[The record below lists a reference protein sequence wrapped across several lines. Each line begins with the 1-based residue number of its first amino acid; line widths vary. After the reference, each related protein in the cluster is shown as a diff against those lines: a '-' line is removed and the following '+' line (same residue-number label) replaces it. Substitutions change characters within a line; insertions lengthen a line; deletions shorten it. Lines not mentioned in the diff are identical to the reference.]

1 MRRLPGVVSDGSDV
15 LILDLAD
22 GTLDH
27 VPGHQPTHSWPDM
40 QAMCEDVQIGEKR
53 MHPKAS
59 PRPCRKQLITIIILH
74 SKNPG
79 RYFVSKYPF
88 QKVLQRSWKCLK
100 LWYLPSWTLSNIDYM
115 SGHGSIQVN
124 RDSTNSYSWMRD
136 FFLTSVPEWLQEART
151 GICLSTGWTRWK
163 MINGML
169 TKSRSVIE
177 KRIGLGVHNLSGDSS
192 LSFQTWMVTGRSEEV
207 FWDEHELN

>member
-1 MRRLPGVVSDGSDV
+1 MALSITFLGS
-15 LILDLAD
+15 
-22 GTLDH
+22 
-27 VPGHQPTHSWPDM
+27 S
-40 QAMCEDVQIGEKR
+40 
-53 MHPKAS
+53 
-59 PRPCRKQLITIIILH
+59 QLIHDQTCKQCVKMFRLERKECIQKLHLVLVESTYLLSLFYIQRIQEGIL
-74 SKNPG
+74 
-79 RYFVSKYPF
+79 
-88 QKVLQRSWKCLK
+88 LQRSWKCSK
-100 LWYLPSWTLSNIDYM
+100 FWYFPSWTLSNIAYM

-177 KRIGLGVHNLSGDSS
+177 KRIGLGVHNLLGDSS

-207 FWDEHELN
+207 FWDEHELK